1 MVEACLGCMELGG
14 SGDIVVTEE
23 ISLAVRRVIG
33 AAPEPAV
40 APAYATS
47 WYLTAIPACDPIA
60 RTAMD
65 LNQAAKL
72 LGWSRDQV
80 RDAITIGVTP
90 AGATAAMKLRATAM
104 GKRDFDID
112 DEALDDFLLT
122 FDAAE
127 PGRFPPVAVRRQLFI
142 EAREQCCFCG
152 ETGPFEFHHLLDWAR
167 LKRHDPEHMVL
178 ICRNCH
184 GKCTNG
190 SIDRQRQRA
199 YKMAPYWKAKEEDLF
214 TTPNVEIMINWD
226 DLHEVITHMHGVI
239 GRDCARTEDPG
250 YDYTYIDVERK
261 NELNRLSS
269 DYYDTWRR
277 AHEPKFFIIKEF
289 LGSERAADDN
299 STIQELYF
307 EVVGDLRDEIA
318 AIQSRE
324 PEITFEDVARR
335 VFRAAFA
342 ALSSK
347 PKFKRDAL
355 RTIVAF
361 MYFECDIGR
370 KPC

>member
-1 MVEACLGCMELGG
+1 
-14 SGDIVVTEE
+14 
-23 ISLAVRRVIG
+23 
-33 AAPEPAV
+33 
-40 APAYATS
+40 
-47 WYLTAIPACDPIA
+47 
-60 RTAMD
+60 MD

-72 LGWSRDQV
+72 LGWSREQV

-90 AGATAAMKLRATAM
+90 VGGTAAMRLSATAM
-104 GKRDFDID
+104 GKHDFDID
-112 DEALDDFLLT
+112 DEALDDFLSA

-127 PGRFPPVAVRRQLFI
+127 PGRFPPVAVRRRLLI
-142 EAREQCCFCG
+142 EARERCCFCG
-152 ETGPFEFHHLLDWAR
+152 EAGPFEFHHLLDWAK
-167 LKRHDPEHMVL
+167 LKHHDPEQMVL

-190 SIDRQRQRA
+190 TIDRPRQRA
-199 YKMAPYWKAKEEDLF
+199 YKATPFWKAKEADLF
-214 TTPNVEIMINWD
+214 ATPNVEVMINWG

-239 GRDCARTEDPG
+239 SRGGAGTKDPG
-250 YDYTYIDVERK
+250 YDYTYVDVERK
-261 NELNRLSS
+261 NELNRLSP

-277 AHEPKFFIIKEF
+277 AHEPKFIIIKEF
-289 LGSERAADDN
+289 LGSERSADDN

-324 PEITFEDVARR
+324 PDITFDDVARR
-335 VFRAAFA
+335 VFHAAFA

-347 PKFKRDAL
+347 PKINRDAL
-355 RTIVAF
+355 RAIIAF

>member
-1 MVEACLGCMELGG
+1 
-14 SGDIVVTEE
+14 
-23 ISLAVRRVIG
+23 
-33 AAPEPAV
+33 
-40 APAYATS
+40 
-47 WYLTAIPACDPIA
+47 
-60 RTAMD
+60 MD

-80 RDAITIGVTP
+80 KDAIAIGVTP
-90 AGATAAMKLRATAM
+90 VGATAAMKLRATAM
-104 GKRDFDID
+104 GKHNFDIE
-112 DEALDDFLLT
+112 DEALDAFLMAL
-122 FDAAE
+122 DAVN
-127 PGRFPPVAVRRQLFI
+127 PGRFPPIAVRRQLLF
-142 EAREQCCFCG
+142 EAREQCVICG
-152 ETGPFEFHHLLDWAR
+152 ETSPFEFHHLLDWAR
-167 LKRHDPEHMVL
+167 LKHHDPEQMVL
-178 ICRNCH
+178 LCRNCH

-190 SIDRQRQRA
+190 SIDRARQRA
-199 YKMAPYWKAKEEDLF
+199 YKANPYWKAIEEDLF
-214 TTPNVEIMINWD
+214 NTPNVEVMINWE
-226 DLHEVITHMHGVI
+226 DLHEVITHMHRVI
-239 GRDCARTEDPG
+239 GRGGARTNDPE
-250 YDYTYIDVERK
+250 YDYTYVDVERK

-277 AHEPKFFIIKEF
+277 AHEPKFIIIKEF

-324 PEITFEDVARR
+324 PEIAFEEVARR

-347 PKFKRDAL
+347 PKFNRDAL
-355 RTIVAF
+355 RAIVAF